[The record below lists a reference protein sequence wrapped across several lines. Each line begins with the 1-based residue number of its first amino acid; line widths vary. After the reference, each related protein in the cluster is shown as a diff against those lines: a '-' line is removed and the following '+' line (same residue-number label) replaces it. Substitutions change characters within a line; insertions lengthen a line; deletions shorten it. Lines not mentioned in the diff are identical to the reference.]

1 MYSIFD
7 HLFYYKI
14 NRKKQYTFNANE
26 KHQRE
31 LNTAV
36 LAVEFYF
43 FVFECVI
50 PIPQHKHIFTLRK
63 FEELWKCMDN

>member
-7 HLFYYKI
+7 YLFYYKI
-14 NRKKQYTFNANE
+14 NMKKQYTFNANE

-31 LNTAV
+31 LNTAI

-50 PIPQHKHIFTLRK
+50 PVTT
-63 FEELWKCMDN
+63 